1 MLFRWAE
8 GTVAEDADLSA
19 YTDAASVAS
28 WAVDGMTWAVAE
40 GIVQGTNNELLPGNT
55 VSRVQA
61 AIMLG
66 RYMQNQG

>member
-1 MLFRWAE
+1 M
-8 GTVAEDADLSA
+8 
-19 YTDAASVAS
+19 AS

>member
-1 MLFRWAE
+1 
-8 GTVAEDADLSA
+8 
-19 YTDAASVAS
+19 
-28 WAVDGMTWAVAE
+28 MTWAVAE